1 MPCWREDLKRASI
14 LPPQGRKHDRSLSTC
29 CSTNFTMTMQMISG
43 DDGEFTLKVPP
54 AQSGER
60 LDVFLSKQGL
70 GTRSQIKRAIEGG
83 RIRVGGIEIK
93 PKYRLK
99 SGDLILVAREE
110 PAECDLTP
118 EELPLDIF
126 YEDAH
131 ILVVNKLAGMV
142 VHPAAGNRS
151 GTLVN
156 ALLFYCTDLSGIGG
170 GKRPGIVHRL
180 DKNTSGL
187 MVVAKSDEAHV
198 ALAKQFKEHLIT
210 KIYRVLVHGDPKEPV
225 GVIDLPIG
233 RHPVDRKKMS
243 TGSSRGKESLTRWHV
258 EERYG
263 IATLLRVRIET
274 GRTHQIRV
282 HLNAIGY
289 PVVGDTVYGNSKRR
303 IEMVKD
309 SALQMALRRMRR
321 QALHS
326 SELSFRHPV
335 TGDPMHFLSELPDD
349 MAQVC
354 TALGKRDGDA

>member
-1 MPCWREDLKRASI
+1 VLHPAC
-14 LPPQGRKHDRSLSTC
+14 PTQGCVDGRFLFPRFSTDC
-29 CSTNFTMTMQMISG
+29 TMTMKMISG
-43 DDGEFTLKVPP
+43 DDGEFTIIVPP

-60 LDVFLSKQGL
+60 LDIFLSKQGHF

-83 RIRVGGIEIK
+83 RIRVGGMDVK

-110 PAECDLTP
+110 PAEYDLAP
-118 EELPLDIF
+118 EELPLDIC

-131 ILVVNKLAGMV
+131 ILVVNKLPGMV

-156 ALLFYCTDLSGIGG
+156 ALLFHCTDLSGIGG
-170 GKRPGIVHRL
+170 VKRPGIVHRL

-187 MVVAKSDEAHV
+187 MVVSKSDEAHV
-198 ALAKQFKEHLIT
+198 NLAQQFKEHLVT
-210 KIYRVLVHGDPKEPV
+210 KIYRVLVHGDPKESE

-243 TGSSRGKESLTRWHV
+243 TGSRRGKESLTLWRV
-258 EERYG
+258 EQRYG
-263 IATLLRVRIET
+263 IATLLGVRIET

-289 PVVGDTVYGNSKRR
+289 PVVGDAVYGNSKRR
-303 IEMVKD
+303 IELVKD
-309 SALQMALRRMRR
+309 HALQTALRKMRR

-326 SELSFRHPV
+326 SELRFSHPV
-335 TGDPMHFLSELPDD
+335 TDNPMLFSSPLPDD

-354 TALGKRDGDA
+354 AALGERESDA